1 MLWNK
6 ANLSIPT
13 NGKGLYSFERDVNL
27 LISQWEVNEGMCYL
41 YLPHTSA
48 SLIISENYD
57 PTAKKDLEEFMDRF
71 VPEHQTW
78 FTHTLE
84 GPDDATSHIRAMVT
98 NSDLVIPVEN
108 GRLCLGT
115 WQGIFLFEHRQ
126 RRHSRNV
133 LMRCLSI
140 S

>member
-1 MLWNK
+1 MNWNK
-6 ANLSIPT
+6 ATLQIAT
-13 NGKGLYSFERDVNL
+13 NGKGLYSFEREVQQ
-27 LISQWEVNEGMCYL
+27 LISKWGVIEGMCYL

-57 PTAKKDLEEFMDRF
+57 PTARRDLEEFMNRF
-71 VPEHQTW
+71 IPENQPW

-84 GPDDATSHIRAMVT
+84 GADDATSHIRAMIT
-98 NSDLVIPVEN
+98 NSDLVIPMEN

-126 RRHSRNV
+126 RRYTRNV
-133 LMRCLSI
+133 FIRCLAVQ
-140 S
+140 